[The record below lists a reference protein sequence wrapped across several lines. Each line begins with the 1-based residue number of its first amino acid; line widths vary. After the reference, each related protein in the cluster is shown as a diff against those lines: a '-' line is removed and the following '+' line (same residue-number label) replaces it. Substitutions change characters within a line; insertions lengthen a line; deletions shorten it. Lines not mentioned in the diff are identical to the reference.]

1 MSLLILEQM
10 TTRSDIALL
19 NQLYSDIPLGLP
31 NDQVL
36 KLAKAGAPG
45 ASDEFILIYYAC
57 LTESPPKG
65 EN

>member
-1 MSLLILEQM
+1 
-10 TTRSDIALL
+10 L